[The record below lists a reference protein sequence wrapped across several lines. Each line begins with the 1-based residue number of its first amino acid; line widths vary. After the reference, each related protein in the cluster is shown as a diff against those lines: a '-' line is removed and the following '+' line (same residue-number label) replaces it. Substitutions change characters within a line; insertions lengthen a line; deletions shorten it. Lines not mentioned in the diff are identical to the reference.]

1 MTCLDPRIVP
11 CICAD
16 VDDGF
21 AVTGLFVEGDVLDAS
36 LLKKK
41 DPRTTQ
47 NYDEGKTS
55 LLMNGHKKKW
65 AV

>member
-1 MTCLDPRIVP
+1 M
-11 CICAD
+11 CAD

-41 DPRTTQ
+41 RSKNNT
-47 NYDEGKTS
+47 K
-55 LLMNGHKKKW
+55 L
-65 AV
+65 

>member
-1 MTCLDPRIVP
+1 M
-11 CICAD
+11 CAD

-55 LLMNGHKKKW
+55 LLMNGHRKKW